1 MDELMVLLGSDGCS
15 TDIVAMALKKLKKDY
30 VMKYHQS
37 AFTCIAKGKKE
48 GWWKTYVFTEEGRK
62 EVLRKT
68 EDALV
73 ETLYDFYQNGSQSK
87 KTLTQVFDLLE
98 KYKSDNLNRSK
109 QTVYVDRQR
118 FAQISQ
124 ALREAD
130 IQDITAEDI
139 QKWLVKEFLA
149 KKPKE
154 DALRKMFQL
163 FSQIFDYGVM
173 KRFCQMNPMQFVS
186 IRDYVRMC
194 DLSVKDDEERQF
206 SQEELAKLRKLAEM
220 KKQNPRALMMLM
232 AMETGMRAGELV
244 ALHKTDIKD
253 EYIHVHR
260 QQKRDKNE
268 EGHEIIVE
276 LGYTKDERMH
286 PHNGRWVPITE
297 DCRKVMEWALEL
309 PGESE
314 YLFHNQEG
322 AMINKASYDRYLNRQ
337 CVKIGTKATNNHAF
351 RIALNSRMIELGLS
365 SADRALILGHAVQT
379 NEQIYS
385 VSDRRRLDVIRERLL
400 MRNDPFTQIHS
411 NFIAS

>member
-1 MDELMVLLGSDGCS
+1 MRRSPRTLG
-15 TDIVAMALKKLKKDY
+15 
-30 VMKYHQS
+30 
-37 AFTCIAKGKKE
+37 
-48 GWWKTYVFTEEGRK
+48 
-62 EVLRKT
+62 
-68 EDALV
+68 
-73 ETLYDFYQNGSQSK
+73 
-87 KTLTQVFDLLE
+87 TQVFDLLE

-109 QTVYVDRQR
+109 HTVYVDRQR